1 MQRSTIDI
9 PVHERHCLTI
19 AEAAAYFLIG
29 QDKLREIIANDA
41 VNTDGVCASDCVLV
55 KRSESKENYL
65 KIGLIRSIF
74 FNQFNKER

>member
-9 PVHERHCLTI
+9 PINERHCLTI

-41 VNTDGVCASDCVLV
+41 VNTDGVCASDCVLYV
-55 KRSESKENYL
+55 GKTVRIKRKLFENWVDKVNFL
-65 KIGLIRSIF
+65 
-74 FNQFNKER
+74 